1 MALQTHNLNAV
12 RGEFVSLIVGYGV
25 DVDASE
31 HIACIRKTSW
41 QDDYEAKFNIEVL
54 HDDLAQGE
62 ACKIKL
68 VLDTN
73 LVKAGGYVWDLFLW
87 GGSRPI
93 KCLVRGKLT
102 IAEGVSN
109 RGEII

>member
-1 MALQTHNLNAV
+1 MMALQTHNLNAV

-25 DVDASE
+25 DVDASDVF
-31 HIACIRKTSW
+31 ACIRKTSW

-68 VLDTN
+68 VIDTN

-109 RGEII
+109 RGK

>member
-1 MALQTHNLNAV
+1 MMDPQTHNLNAV

-25 DVDASE
+25 NVDASDVL
-31 HIACIRKTSW
+31 ACIRKTIW
-41 QDDYEAKFNIEVL
+41 QDDYAAKFNIEVI

-73 LVKAGGYVWDLFLW
+73 LLEAGVYVWDLFLW

-93 KCLVRGKLT
+93 KCLVKGKLT
-102 IAEGVSN
+102 VSEGVSN
-109 RGEII
+109 RGK

>member
-1 MALQTHNLNAV
+1 MMAPQTHNLNAV
-12 RGEFVSLIVGYGV
+12 KGEFVSLIVGYGV
-25 DVDASE
+25 SVDTSDVF
-31 HIACIRKTSW
+31 ACIRKTMW
-41 QDDYEAKFNIEVL
+41 QDDYDAKFNIEVI

-73 LVKAGGYVWDLFLW
+73 VLEAGVYVWDLFLW

-93 KCLVRGKLT
+93 KCLVKGKLT
-102 IAEGVSN
+102 VSEGVSN
-109 RGEII
+109 RGK